1 MRKVVADKIAE
12 QVAEWAHQGLID
24 RDMAD
29 LLNERYEAD
38 VTAGRVL
45 LRWLGF
51 LAVFLLTMSV
61 LGFIGMA
68 LGEAAAYLA
77 SPMLAG
83 LAYVLWVKGT
93 GMAVDPKQTYS
104 TSGAVLVTF
113 SLMVGFGALVTTY
126 YVLGGRESGNA
137 IAVMMAIAAAAAFF
151 TAYRYG
157 LRWPLLIGILL
168 GFHALGHMHF
178 YGGRGSYFMGIAD
191 ERVTFVVAV
200 AAIVLGMWHERAVE
214 KDLDNATVGFGRI
227 YINIGLLYA
236 NMSLWFLTI
245 PRDELLAVMV
255 FTAAGVAQL
264 VLGGRFHDG
273 RFTGYGIVFLSINLY
288 TRMFENFW
296 DEVSKGTFLLISGS
310 VAIVVGYLFEKR
322 AKKLHEEG
330 LS

>member
-24 RDMAD
+24 SNMAAV
-29 LLNERYEAD
+29 LNERYEAD
-38 VTAGRVL
+38 VTVGRVL

-51 LAVFLLTMSV
+51 LAVFLLAMSV
-61 LGFIGMA
+61 LGFIAMVM
-68 LGEAAAYLA
+68 GEAAAYLA

-83 LAYVLWVKGT
+83 LAYVLWTKGT
-93 GMAVDPKQTYS
+93 AMAVDPKQTYA

-113 SLMVGFGALVTTY
+113 SLMVGFGALATTY
-126 YVLGGRESGNA
+126 FVLGGRESGSA
-137 IAVMMAIAAAAAFF
+137 IAVMMAMTAAAALY

-157 LRWPLLIGILL
+157 LRWPLLIGILMA
-168 GFHALGHMHF
+168 FHALGHMHF

-245 PRDELLAVMV
+245 PRGELLAVMV

-296 DEVSKGTFLLISGS
+296 DEASKSAFLLVAGS
-310 VAIVVGYLFEKR
+310 VAIVAGYLLEKR
-322 AKKLHEEG
+322 AQSIRKACE
-330 LS
+330 S

>member
-12 QVAEWAHQGLID
+12 QVAEWGHQGLINS
-24 RDMAD
+24 D
-29 LLNERYEAD
+29 LQAVLNERFEAD
-38 VTAGRVL
+38 VTVGRVL

-51 LAVFLLTMSV
+51 LAVFLLATSV
-61 LGFIGMA
+61 LGFIGIAM
-68 LGEAAAYLA
+68 GEAAAYLA
-77 SPMLAG
+77 SPMLAA
-83 LAYVLWVKGT
+83 LAYTLWIKGT
-93 GMAVDPKQTYS
+93 SMAVDPKQTYA

-126 YVLGGRESGNA
+126 FVLGGRESGNA
-137 IAVMMAIAAAAAFF
+137 IAVMMAITAAAAFF

-168 GFHALGHMHF
+168 AFHALGHTHF

-200 AAIVLGMWHERAVE
+200 AAIVFGMWHERAIE
-214 KDLDNATVGFGRI
+214 KDLDNASVGFGRI

-245 PRDELLAVMV
+245 PRGELLAVMV

-296 DEVSKGTFLLISGS
+296 DEASKGTFLLMSGS
-310 VAIVVGYLFEKR
+310 IAMVAGYFLEKR
-322 AKKLHEEG
+322 ARSMRMAGE
-330 LS
+330 S

>member
-12 QVAEWAHQGLID
+12 QVAEWGHQGLID
-24 RDMAD
+24 SD
-29 LLNERYEAD
+29 LQAVLNERYEAD
-38 VTAGRVL
+38 VTVGRVL

-51 LAVFLLTMSV
+51 LAVFLLASSV

-77 SPMLAG
+77 SPLLAG
-83 LAYVLWVKGT
+83 LAYVLWTQGT
-93 GMAVDPKQTYS
+93 SMAVDPKQTYA

-126 YVLGGRESGNA
+126 FVFGGRESGNA
-137 IAVMMAIAAAAAFF
+137 IVVMMAITGAASFY

-168 GFHALGHMHF
+168 AFHALGHAHF
-178 YGGRGSYFMGIAD
+178 YGGRGNYFMGIAD

-200 AAIVLGMWHERAVE
+200 AAIVFGMWHEKTVE
-214 KDLDNATVGFGRI
+214 KNLDTATVGFGRI

-245 PRDELLAVMV
+245 PRDELVAVMV
-255 FTAAGVAQL
+255 FTAAGIAQL
-264 VLGGRFHDG
+264 ILGGRFHDG
-273 RFTGYGIVFLSINLY
+273 RFTCYGIVFLSINLY

-296 DEVSKGTFLLISGS
+296 DEVSKGTFLLASGS
-310 VAIVVGYLFEKR
+310 IAMIAGYLLEKR
-322 AKKLHEEG
+322 AQSIRKVGE
-330 LS
+330 S